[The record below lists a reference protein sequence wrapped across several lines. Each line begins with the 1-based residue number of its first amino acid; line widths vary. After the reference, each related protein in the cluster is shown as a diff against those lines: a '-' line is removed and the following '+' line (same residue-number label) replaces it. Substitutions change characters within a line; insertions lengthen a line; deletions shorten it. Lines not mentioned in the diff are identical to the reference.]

1 MMENAFNLL
10 VEKLTNWFNQIILLL
25 PNLMVAAIIIFLM
38 FVFAR
43 NIRKLS
49 HKIIG
54 RFTAN
59 LPINNF
65 ITGVIH
71 YSLLLTGFI
80 LALSILHLDK
90 AVTSILAGAGV
101 LGLALGLAFQNP
113 IKNTV
118 SGFIMSYRKY
128 YNIGDRVETNGFY
141 GIIEHI
147 GIRVSEL
154 RLITGELVILP
165 NDIIVNE
172 TFKNISS
179 TAKRAVVIN
188 VGVSY
193 HDKLDKVEQVVKE
206 TIATQIEHLK
216 NEDIEVYFYEFDS
229 SSINL
234 MLRFWIENVNDKHY
248 QQTKSNAIIAIKTN
262 FDKNGITIPF
272 PIRTL
277 DFGSF
282 GSEKIAGILTSDNP
296 MKPPAE

>member
-10 VEKLTNWFNQIILLL
+10 IQKLTNWFNDVILIL
-25 PNLMVAAIIIFLM
+25 PNLLVSLFIIVLM

-43 NIRKLS
+43 NIRRLT
-49 HKIIG
+49 HKIIS
-54 RFTAN
+54 RFTSN

-65 ITGVIH
+65 ISGVIH

-101 LGLALGLAFQNP
+101 VGIALGLAFQNP

-128 YNIGDRVETNGFY
+128 YNIGDRVETNGYY
-141 GIIEHI
+141 GTIEYI

-154 RLITGELVILP
+154 RLTTGELVILP

-172 TFKNISS
+172 TFKNITS
-179 TAKRAVVIN
+179 TTKRAIVIN

-193 HDKLDKVEQVVKE
+193 SDNLEKVEQVVKD
-206 TIATQIEHLK
+206 TISGHVEHLK
-216 NEDIEVYFYEFDS
+216 TEDIEVYFTEYDS
-229 SSINL
+229 SSINF
-234 MLRFWIENVNDKHY
+234 MLRFWIENVSDNHY
-248 QQTKSNAIIAIKTN
+248 LQTKSTAIIEIKKA
-262 FDKNGITIPF
+262 FDKAGITIPF

-277 DFGSF
+277 DFGNRKAELI
-282 GSEKIAGILTSDNP
+282 SEMITPVNP
-296 MKPPAE
+296 SKSS

>member
-10 VEKLTNWFNQIILLL
+10 IQKLTNWFNDIILIL
-25 PNLMVAAIIIFLM
+25 PNLLVSLVIIVLV

-43 NIRKLS
+43 SLRKLI
-49 HKIIG
+49 HKIIS
-54 RFTAN
+54 RFTSN

-65 ITGVIH
+65 ITGFIH
-71 YSLLLTGFI
+71 YSLIIIGFV

-101 LGLALGLAFQNP
+101 VGIALGLAFQNP

-128 YNIGDRVETNGFY
+128 YNIGDRVETNGYY
-141 GIIEHI
+141 GTIEYI

-154 RLITGELVILP
+154 RLTTGELVILP

-172 TFKNISS
+172 TFKNVSS
-179 TAKRAVVIN
+179 TTKRAIVIN

-193 HDKLDKVEQVVKE
+193 KDDLEKVERVVKA
-206 TIATQIEHLK
+206 TIATKVEHLK
-216 NEDIEVYFYEFDS
+216 TEDIEVYFKEYDS
-229 SSINL
+229 SSINF
-234 MLRFWIENVNDKHY
+234 MLRFWIENLNDKHY
-248 QQTKSNAIIAIKTN
+248 QQIKSIAIIEIKKA
-262 FDKNGITIPF
+262 FDEAGITIPF

-277 DFGSF
+277 DFGNN
-282 GSEKIAGILTSDNP
+282 EAKMLPEMMAP
-296 MKPPAE
+296 AKPLKSS

>member
-10 VEKLTNWFNQIILLL
+10 IQKLTTWFNEIILLL
-25 PNLMVAAIIIFLM
+25 PNLLVAFFIVVLM

-49 HKIIG
+49 HKIIS
-54 RFTAN
+54 RFTSN

-101 LGLALGLAFQNP
+101 VGIALGLAFQNP
-113 IKNTV
+113 IRNTV
-118 SGFIMSYRKY
+118 SGFIMSYREY

-141 GIIEHI
+141 GTIEHI

-154 RLITGELVILP
+154 RLTTGELVVLP
-165 NDIIVNE
+165 NDIVVNE
-172 TFKNISS
+172 TFKNI
-179 TAKRAVVIN
+179 TASKMRAVVVN

-193 HDKLDKVEQVVKE
+193 NDDLEKVERVVKE
-206 TIATQIEHLK
+206 TISSQIEHIK
-216 NEDIEVYFYEFDS
+216 NEDIEVYFIEYDS
-229 SSINL
+229 SSINF
-234 MLRFWIENVNDKHY
+234 MLRFWIENLNDKHY
-248 QQTKSNAIIAIKTN
+248 QQTKSNAIIAIKKA

-272 PIRTL
+272 PIHTL
-277 DFGSF
+277 DFGRLE
-282 GSEKIAGILTSDNP
+282 SEKITGIISSAKTL
-296 MKPPAE
+296 KPSVE

>member
-1 MMENAFNLL
+1 MENAFNLL
-10 VEKLTNWFNQIILLL
+10 IQKLTNWFNDIILIL
-25 PNLMVAAIIIFLM
+25 PNLLVSLVIIVLV

-43 NIRKLS
+43 SLRKLI
-49 HKIIG
+49 HKIIS

-65 ITGVIH
+65 ISGFIH
-71 YSLLLTGFI
+71 YSLIIIGFV

-101 LGLALGLAFQNP
+101 VGIALGLAFQNP

-128 YNIGDRVETNGFY
+128 YNIGDRVETNGYY
-141 GIIEHI
+141 GTIEYI

-154 RLITGELVILP
+154 RLTTGELVILP

-172 TFKNISS
+172 TFKNVSS
-179 TAKRAVVIN
+179 TTKRAIVIN

-193 HDKLDKVEQVVKE
+193 KDDLEKVERVVKA
-206 TIATQIEHLK
+206 TIATKVEHLK
-216 NEDIEVYFYEFDS
+216 TEDIEVYFKEYDS
-229 SSINL
+229 SSINF
-234 MLRFWIENVNDKHY
+234 MLRFWIENLNDKHY
-248 QQTKSNAIIAIKTN
+248 QQIKSIAIIEIKKA
-262 FDKNGITIPF
+262 FDEAGITIPF

-277 DFGSF
+277 DFGNN
-282 GSEKIAGILTSDNP
+282 EAKMLPEMMAP
-296 MKPPAE
+296 AKPLKSS

>member
-25 PNLMVAAIIIFLM
+25 PNLFVAAIIIVLM

-49 HKIIG
+49 HKVIG

-71 YSLLLTGFI
+71 YSLLLTGFV

-141 GIIEHI
+141 GTIEHI

-154 RLITGELVILP
+154 RLTTGELVILP
-165 NDIIVNE
+165 NDFIVNE

-179 TAKRAVVIN
+179 TTKRALVIN

-193 HDKLDKVEQVVKE
+193 HDNLEKVEQVVKE
-206 TIATQIEHLK
+206 TISNQVEHLK
-216 NEDIEVYFYEFDS
+216 TEDIEVYFKEYDS

-234 MLRFWIENVNDKHY
+234 MLRFWIENLSDKHY
-248 QQTKSNAIIAIKTN
+248 QQTKSNAIIAIKKA

-277 DFGSF
+277 DFGSS
-282 GSEKIAGILTSDNP
+282 GGEKIAGIMSSA
-296 MKPPAE
+296 KPGKPTVE